1 MQDKKA
7 IGILFLACL
16 VGLTGPVLGQ
26 VFQVKLDGAQQVP
39 ANDSEATGLC
49 LGYLDQGE
57 GTFTIICSHN
67 VENAIA
73 AHIHRA
79 LPGESGPVHFP
90 FDSPASPFK
99 GQFEFSAAD
108 IEDLLAGE
116 LYVNIHSEAFQGG
129 EIRGQIG
136 PPMDAAVAFPLTGEE
151 DGNETDRTGTCMAAL
166 NPLNTVFSI
175 ACTHDVA
182 DVTAA
187 HIHRGAPGVAG
198 PVVFGFG
205 ASTTIIDQVSWD
217 DFPGCPDFDS
227 FLADLNAGL
236 LYVNVHNPAEPGGL
250 IRGQIPPPPGALYF
264 PQFGNG
270 GGFSSAITL
279 TNTSTTTEVAG
290 VLYFQDVDGG
300 PLTVGL
306 AGGGLVGT
314 QRGGTRFQVI
324 NVSEVDFEIPPLGS
338 VSITTDGQGDIALG
352 SAKAV
357 ANGPIGGII
366 RFSIPSIGIAGFGS
380 APPLD
385 RALVPVRAAGSLRTA
400 IAVRNNESH
409 PITVNFALQGVEG
422 DPEDLVAERTIPA
435 NGRVALFMD
444 ELFENLAPGDFQG
457 TLLVSTGE
465 GSFSA
470 ISLELGPN
478 PGEFTSLPVSPVV
491 GP

>member
-7 IGILFLACL
+7 IGIFLLLCL
-16 VGLTGPVLGQ
+16 TGLTGPALGQ
-26 VFQVKLDGAQQVP
+26 VFQVQLDGSQQVP

-49 LGYLDQGE
+49 LGYLDQGDS
-57 GTFTIICSHN
+57 TFTIICSHN

-90 FDSPASPFK
+90 FDSVASPFK
-99 GQFEFSAAD
+99 GQFEFAAGD
-108 IEDLLAGE
+108 IADLLAGE

-151 DGNETDRTGTCMAAL
+151 DGNETDRTGGCVAAL
-166 NPLNTVFSI
+166 DPLRTQFSI

-198 PVVFGFG
+198 PVVFGFN

-250 IRGQIPPPPGALYF
+250 IRGQIPPPPAALYF

-270 GGFSSAITL
+270 GGFNSAITL

-290 VLYFQDVDGG
+290 VLYFQDVNGG
-300 PLTVGL
+300 PLSVGL
-306 AGGGLVGT
+306 VGGGLVGT
-314 QRGGTRFQVI
+314 QRGGSRAQVA
-324 NVSEVDFEIPPLGS
+324 NVSEVQFEIPPLGS
-338 VSITTDGQGDIALG
+338 FSVTTDGQGDLALG

-366 RFSIPSIGIAGFGS
+366 RFGIPTIGIAGFGS
-380 APPLD
+380 APPLN
-385 RALVPVRAAGSLRTA
+385 RALVPVRAQGSLRSA

-409 PITVNFALQGVEG
+409 PITVSFALQGVAG
-422 DPEDLVAERTIPA
+422 DPEDTVVEQTIPA
-435 NGRVALFMD
+435 NGRIAQFMD
-444 ELFENLAPGDFQG
+444 ELFEDLVLGDFQG
-457 TLLVSTGE
+457 TLYLSTGD

-470 ISLELGPN
+470 IALELGPN